1 MKFIAIA
8 LLASMASAAV
18 VPSTLRAR
26 EDWSVECLEAEKH
39 VGFYGFGGGFSLA
52 CEGLASNCLT
62 EVQNTSDIWGLR
74 SCVAA
79 ATCSG
84 AGMIHFLANCTSTEI
99 AHNLADTPSLSYNL
113 YAEIVGDCAWAP
125 GGCPLS
131 FQNFVN
137 FVYGSLSA
145 INSEFWPDSVDQVKT
160 DWWTPI
166 TTWTAKPSTIPYLN
180 FNDWL
185 HFSSS
190 L

>member
-1 MKFIAIA
+1 MKFFVLAV
-8 LLASMASAAV
+8 LASVASAVV
-18 VPSTLRAR
+18 VPSTLQAR
-26 EDWSVECLEAEKH
+26 DDLSVECLETEKH
-39 VGFYGFGGGFSLA
+39 IGFYDFGSAFSSA
-52 CEGLASNCLT
+52 CAGLVSNCLA
-62 EVQNTSDIWGLR
+62 EVKNTSDIWGQR

-79 ATCSG
+79 AACSG
-84 AGMIHFLANCTSTEI
+84 AGMVHFLANCTSTEI

-113 YAEIVGDCAWAP
+113 YAEMVGDCAWAP

-131 FQNFVN
+131 FQNFVD

-145 INSEFWPDSVDQVKT
+145 INSEFWPNSVADVKT

-185 HFSSS
+185 HFSSAK
-190 L
+190 